1 MALARFDQQ
10 DRAPSENYKK
20 VEEMPVGR
28 AMARVCG
35 YMAIAVAITAAVA
48 VGIAALMYYVAFGQH
63 NFDEVVQL
71 FRNGQYN
78 AGVIGYLVVFGVCF
92 IILLIMSFLMP
103 KFLLSGK
110 HSAWPAFI
118 IYSMLMGGML
128 SCFVLLVDIATLG
141 QALGISFA
149 AFLIMFLIGRF
160 SKVNLNPLGLVA
172 IGILFVAVFIGL
184 FTALFYWLN
193 PVGFSWFNLVFNIIV
208 CGVMMIITAVDA
220 YNIKKTLEQG
230 RASNNVLLFCAY
242 SLYCDFI
249 SILIRVLLILMRSKR

>member
-1 MALARFDQQ
+1 
-10 DRAPSENYKK
+10 
-20 VEEMPVGR
+20 MPVGR

-92 IILLIMSFLMP
+92 IVLLIMSFLMP